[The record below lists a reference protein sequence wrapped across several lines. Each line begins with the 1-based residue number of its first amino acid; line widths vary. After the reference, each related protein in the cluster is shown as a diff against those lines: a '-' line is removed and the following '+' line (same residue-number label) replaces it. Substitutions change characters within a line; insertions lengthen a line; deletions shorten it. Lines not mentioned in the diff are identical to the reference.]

1 MGSKSDKQ
9 YIDEKGDLSDKVRYQ
24 QQSHQQSSERIELD
38 IQKLLQRTN
47 GKLFNV
53 LRNQQHTHPSHPLYK
68 AN

>member
-53 LRNQQHTHPSHPLYK
+53 LRNQ
-68 AN
+68 